1 MSKVGFL
8 SDLWDKVKL
17 ITRQKVSIKMN
28 TSKTELPLYIV
39 IDNSMLIYQVEQ
51 YDEQKNIAG
60 LILYKNLT
68 DFIEN

>member
-1 MSKVGFL
+1 
-8 SDLWDKVKL
+8 
-17 ITRQKVSIKMN
+17 MN

-60 LILYKNLT
+60 FILYKNLT
-68 DFIEN
+68 DFIENNPLKKIDVAEWQ

>member
-1 MSKVGFL
+1 
-8 SDLWDKVKL
+8 
-17 ITRQKVSIKMN
+17 MN

-68 DFIEN
+68 DFIENNPLKKIDVAEWQ

>member
-1 MSKVGFL
+1 
-8 SDLWDKVKL
+8 
-17 ITRQKVSIKMN
+17 MN
-28 TSKTELPLYIV
+28 TLKPELTLYIV

-68 DFIEN
+68 DFIENNPLKKIDVAEWQ